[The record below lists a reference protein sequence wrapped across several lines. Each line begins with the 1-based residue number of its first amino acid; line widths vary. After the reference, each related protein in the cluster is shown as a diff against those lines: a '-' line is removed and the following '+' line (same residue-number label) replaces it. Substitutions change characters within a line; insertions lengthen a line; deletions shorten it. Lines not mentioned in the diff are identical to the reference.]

1 MPSIRLTLD
10 LPAFCSHDVALEHAS
25 TELGERGI
33 AGWERLELRT
43 TSPTRSPLIRR
54 FTFTYWTHQ
63 ADTRVPENISYVKL
77 WSRLGP
83 TERAKLLTL
92 TGGGRPTT
100 TILRLLTTVAG
111 SAILVTGPDGT
122 PRLPRTFRVFLRTFA
137 DPKRDDHR

>member
-1 MPSIRLTLD
+1 M
-10 LPAFCSHDVALEHAS
+10 
-25 TELGERGI
+25 
-33 AGWERLELRT
+33 
-43 TSPTRSPLIRR
+43 
-54 FTFTYWTHQ
+54 
-63 ADTRVPENISYVKL
+63 KL